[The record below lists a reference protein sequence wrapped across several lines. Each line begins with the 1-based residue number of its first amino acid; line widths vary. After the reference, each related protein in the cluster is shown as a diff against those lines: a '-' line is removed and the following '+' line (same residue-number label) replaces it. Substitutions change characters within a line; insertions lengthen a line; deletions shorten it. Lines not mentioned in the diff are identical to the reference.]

1 MCFAGHQPV
10 QYVLPAE
17 GNFPGGPGRDEGDR
31 PSILGQALLWV
42 AAHDGLAQQAGLFT
56 EPEAGPAL
64 MLTMGLSAIYRRPR
78 TSKLAPGDKVY
89 PYLLDGMDINRPNQV
104 WAADI
109 TYIPKA
115 RGFLYLVA
123 IMDLRSRY
131 VVAWNLSNTLEPA
144 FVSRPLRRR

>member
-1 MCFAGHQPV
+1 
-10 QYVLPAE
+10 
-17 GNFPGGPGRDEGDR
+17 
-31 PSILGQALLWV
+31 
-42 AAHDGLAQQAGLFT
+42 
-56 EPEAGPAL
+56 